1 MELKTLSS
9 IHYSSEATGRNS
21 ENSSYFKVQ
30 LSSLREASTEHGNTL
45 KKSLQKHCMNLKGYY
60 DHSLRKLRCA
70 SSEYLGLLK

>member
-30 LSSLREASTEHGNTL
+30 LLSLREASTEHGNTL
-45 KKSLQKHCMNLKGYY
+45 KKKKITAKALHE
-60 DHSLRKLRCA
+60 
-70 SSEYLGLLK
+70 SEGLL